1 MTRETYRR
9 MTEYIK
15 KDPKKVWRIN
25 RINQLLTGIVFCAY
39 PLFLFMLFL
48 EKEAFLIR
56 AVVVPAV
63 SFGGVTLFRYLL
75 NVPRPYEKFELEPV
89 LEKDT
94 RGKSFPS
101 RHVFSVY
108 MIAATV
114 FVYHPDAGVVLG
126 VLGLFLAG
134 IRVAGGVHEPRDV
147 IVGAVIGIV
156 CAIVGYYFIPIA

>member
-1 MTRETYRR
+1 MTREAYQR

-15 KDPKKVWRIN
+15 KEPKRVRRIN
-25 RINQLLTGIVFCAY
+25 RMNQLLTGIVFCMY
-39 PLFLFMLFL
+39 PLFLLMLFL
-48 EKEAFLIR
+48 EKDIFLFR

-63 SFGGVTLFRYLL
+63 SFVAVTLFRYLL
-75 NVPRPYEKFELEPV
+75 NVPRPYEKFQLEPV

-94 RGKSFPS
+94 KGKSFPS

-114 FVYHPDAGVVLG
+114 FVYHHDAGILLG

-147 IVGAVIGIV
+147 IAGAVIGIL
-156 CAIVGYYFIPIA
+156 CTAVGYYLIPMA

>member
-1 MTRETYRR
+1 MTRETYQR

-15 KDPKKVWRIN
+15 KDPKKVWRIK
-25 RINQLLTGIVFCAY
+25 RMNQLLTGIVFCAY
-39 PLFLFMLFL
+39 PLFLLMLFL

-94 RGKSFPS
+94 KGKSFPS

-147 IVGAVIGIV
+147 IVGAVIGIL
-156 CAIVGYYFIPIA
+156 CAVVGYYFIPIA

>member
-147 IVGAVIGIV
+147 IVGAVIGIL
-156 CAIVGYYFIPIA
+156 CAVVGYYFIPIA